1 MTMRDLHGSVPWP
14 TSPLLPLGTQSK
26 VYIGALVV
34 IYPPPSRYR
43 RLIYSF
49 PTAWILLT
57 NLRRDYRF

>member
-34 IYPPPSRYR
+34 IYPPPPD
-43 RLIYSF
+43 IG
-49 PTAWILLT
+49 
-57 NLRRDYRF
+57 D